1 MSLPLS
7 TSAYAKHKLDHH
19 RGQPPKSGLGFI
31 SLNLDIIEE
40 LPEVQRFIQ
49 MVRDRRNKARPGF
62 PPEAMLRLVWLKFI
76 VPERYNVQLLERL
89 RSSPQ
94 LLEICG
100 LSAVPSESTL
110 SRFIRLLADHTD
122 LTEGAIASVVSRL
135 HEELPDVGEVISI
148 DATDIAAYGNPRRNP
163 PIDEDAAWGVR
174 TRKGKSSRPRNSKP
188 TENFYGYKAVFL
200 ADATHHIPLAFTL
213 MPANTGESPQLPPL
227 TEKTLKTYNWLKP
240 KYLVADRGYDTIS
253 NHRFLVD
260 KGVVPIIHLRKA
272 ANTPLHHGIYTA
284 TGSPTCL
291 GGKEM
296 TYVRTDQDSG
306 KHLYRCPAEGCDR
319 FRDGKRNL
327 LVRCEDSHWED
338 PNDDLRVIGVVARQS
353 EQWKALYRKRQGV
366 ERFFGTAK
374 RSRLL
379 DRHQYLSMKKVRSH
393 IALSTLTYTATMLA
407 RTLVGDV
414 EHMRHMRIRV

>member
-1 MSLPLS
+1 
-7 TSAYAKHKLDHH
+7 
-19 RGQPPKSGLGFI
+19 
-31 SLNLDIIEE
+31 
-40 LPEVQRFIQ
+40 
-49 MVRDRRNKARPGF
+49 
-62 PPEAMLRLVWLKFI
+62 MLRLICLKFI
-76 VPERYNVQLLERL
+76 LPEQYNVRLLERL
-89 RSSPQ
+89 RSSPKI
-94 LLEICG
+94 LEICG
-100 LSAVPSESTL
+100 LTSVPSESTV
-110 SRFIRLLADHTD
+110 SRFIRLMGDYVG

-213 MPANTGESPQLPPL
+213 MPANTGESPQLLPL

-240 KYLVADRGYDTIS
+240 KYLVADRGYDAIS

-272 ANTPLHHGIYTA
+272 ANTPLHHGIYTE
-284 TGSPTCL
+284 TGAPTCL

-296 TYVRTDQDSG
+296 VYVLTDPDSG
-306 KHLYRCPAEGCDR
+306 KHLYRCPSNGCDK
-319 FRDGKRNL
+319 FRSGKHNIF
-327 LVRCEDSHWED
+327 VRCDSSHWEE
-338 PNDDLRVIGVVARQS
+338 PNDDLRVIGVVARQP
-353 EQWKALYRKRQGV
+353 EQWKELYRKRQGV

-393 IALSTLTYTATMLA
+393 IALSVLTYASTMLA
-407 RTLVGDV
+407 RTLVGDA